1 VTAGVSW
8 LGTNFDSVL
17 IYGVLREAYIYM
29 KGDQDLA
36 NMYEAKYQEALEL
49 LKVLGEGK
57 DRRDA
62 YRSGQSRISF

>member
-1 VTAGVSW
+1 
-8 LGTNFDSVL
+8 
-17 IYGVLREAYIYM
+17 M

-36 NMYEAKYQEALEL
+36 NMYEAKYQEALEM

-62 YRSGQSRISF
+62 YRSGQSRVSF